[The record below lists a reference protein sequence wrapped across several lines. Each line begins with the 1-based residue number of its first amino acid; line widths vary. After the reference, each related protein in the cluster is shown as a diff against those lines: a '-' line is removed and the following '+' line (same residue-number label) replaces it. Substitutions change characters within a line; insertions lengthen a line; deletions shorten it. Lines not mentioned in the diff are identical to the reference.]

1 MKIVIDLTSLADN
14 FSGIER
20 YTLNISK
27 EMIKIDKKNQYIL
40 IFKNSVHP
48 SFNSIKDRKNVEVK
62 ILYGEGRVFFSQ
74 IKLAK
79 ALYKIKADRYLFL
92 AFPGPIL
99 FRRRGIINAIHD
111 LTAWD
116 YPETM
121 KFLSRI
127 YFKAGILNAIRT
139 SKNIITV
146 SEFSKKGIMEK
157 FNINNIDIIY
167 NGISEVFIENK
178 ETMNDTKKSKVK
190 KKYSL
195 PDKYFMCLCTLEPR
209 KNIELLIRAF
219 LELKQCNKIDEKLV
233 LVGRKGWKIEK
244 LLEEVN
250 DKYRNEIIVTG
261 FVDDMDLPSIYSMA
275 ECFIF
280 PSLYE
285 GFGIPVIEAMYMN
298 VPVICSDSSSLPE
311 VVNGNG
317 ILFKNNDK
325 EDLKRRII
333 DFKNENDVILSD
345 FMIKAKNR
353 AESFRWDK
361 EARKLIDLLD
371 V

>member
-1 MKIVIDLTSLADN
+1 MKIVIDLTALADN

-20 YTLNISK
+20 YALNISK
-27 EMIKIDKKNQYIL
+27 EMIKNDKKNKYIL

-48 SFNSIKDRKNVEVK
+48 SFNNIKDGKNVELKV
-62 ILYGEGRVFFSQ
+62 LYGEGRIFFSQ
-74 IKLAK
+74 IKLTK

-92 AFPGPIL
+92 AFPGPIF

-116 YPETM
+116 CPETM

-127 YFKAGILNAIRT
+127 YFKVGILNAIRI

-146 SEFSKKGIMEK
+146 SEFSKKRIMEK
-157 FNINNIDIIY
+157 FNINNVDIIY

-178 ETMNDTKKSKVK
+178 ETINDKKNSKIK

-219 LELKQCNKIDEKLV
+219 IELKQCGKIDEKLV

-250 DKYRNEIIVTG
+250 DKYRNEINITG
-261 FVDDMDLPSIYSMA
+261 FVDDMDLPSIYAMA

-285 GFGIPVIEAMYMN
+285 GFGIPVIEAMYMR
-298 VPVICSDSSSLPE
+298 VPVICSNTSALPE
-311 VVNGNG
+311 VVDGTG
-317 ILFKNNDK
+317 ILFENNNK
-325 EDLKRRII
+325 EDLKNKII
-333 DFKNENDVILSD
+333 YYLNGSTHKGIFIEKAYERAKRFKWGNE
-345 FMIKAKNR
+345 AQ
-353 AESFRWDK
+353 
-361 EARKLIDLLD
+361 KLIKL
-371 V
+371 VNRN